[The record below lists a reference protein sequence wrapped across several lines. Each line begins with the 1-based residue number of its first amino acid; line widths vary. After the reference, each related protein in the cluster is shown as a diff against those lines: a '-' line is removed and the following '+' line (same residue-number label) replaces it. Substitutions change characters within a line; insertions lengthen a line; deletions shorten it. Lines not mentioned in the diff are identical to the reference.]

1 MPHRALCL
9 VALALTLLVGLPGSA
24 EAASSGGVVPFGGAP
39 AAGSAVSQSDAT
51 RILGLVASP
60 TGQGYWQFGVN
71 GAVHAFGDARFA
83 GSAAGLRLNRPIVG
97 MAATSTG
104 GGYWLVASDGGIF
117 SFGDARFAGS
127 TGAMRLN
134 RPVVG
139 MAATSTGG
147 GYWLVASD
155 GGIFTFGD
163 AVFRGSAGGRA
174 LPEPVVG
181 MAATAAGLGYRLATL
196 DGQVLVYGD
205 ATDAGSMAGQCKA
218 EGVVGLASR
227 PTGGY
232 WLATAGVLPA
242 AIPFGTDPI
251 DTVAAESANM
261 TTLLRLRNGCR
272 PNPSPTAGRFT
283 SPLPSSRIS
292 SDYGSRIHPVYNK
305 PQFHSG
311 IDLAGGSKILA
322 PADGVVVQV
331 QDRQGFGLTTI
342 VDHGDGTAT
351 VYGHQAAVAVK
362 VGDNVRRGQV
372 IGTVGQSGY
381 ATGKHLHFEVRVHG
395 VPTDPKR
402 WL

>member
-1 MPHRALCL
+1 MPRRALCL
-9 VALALTLLVGLPGSA
+9 VAFVLTLLVGLPGGA

-39 AAGSAVSQSDAT
+39 AAGSAVSGSDAT
-51 RILGLVASP
+51 RVIGIVTSS
-60 TGQGYWQFGVN
+60 TGEGYWQFSVN

-83 GSAAGLRLNRPIVG
+83 GSAADRRLNRPIVG
-97 MAATSTG
+97 MAATPS
-104 GGYWLVASDGGIF
+104 
-117 SFGDARFAGS
+117 
-127 TGAMRLN
+127 
-134 RPVVG
+134 
-139 MAATSTGG
+139 GG

-163 AVFRGSAGGRA
+163 AEFRGSAGGRA

-181 MAATAAGLGYRLATL
+181 MAATPTGLGYRLATF
-196 DGQVLVYGD
+196 DGQVLAYGD

-218 EGVVGLASR
+218 EGVVALASR

-242 AIPFGTDPI
+242 AIPAGTDPI
-251 DTVAAESANM
+251 DTVATESANM
-261 TTLLRLRNGCR
+261 TTLLRLRDGCR
-272 PNPSPTAGRFT
+272 PTPSPAAGRFT
-283 SPLPSSRIS
+283 SPLPGSRIS
-292 SDYGSRIHPVYNK
+292 SDYGSRMHPVYDK

-331 QDRQGFGLTTI
+331 LDRQGFGLTTI

-351 VYGHQAAVAVK
+351 VYGHQAAVAVT
-362 VGDNVRRGQV
+362 VGDTVHRGQV
-372 IGTVGQSGY
+372 IGTVGQTGY